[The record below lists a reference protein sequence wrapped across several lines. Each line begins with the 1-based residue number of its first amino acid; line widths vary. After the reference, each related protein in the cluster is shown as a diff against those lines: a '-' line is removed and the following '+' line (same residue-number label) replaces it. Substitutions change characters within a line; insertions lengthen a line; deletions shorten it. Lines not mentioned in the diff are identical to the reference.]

1 MRFPFSRRR
10 FFGGAATLLASPLLG
25 SIPASAAPTAKSARR
40 PATGALALRQV
51 ATEVLDIGYYATGPQ
66 TGRPVVLVHDLN
78 YDIHS
83 YAELAKLLARKG
95 HHVMVPFLRGHGSTR
110 FKEEATPRSAQLGAL
125 GKDLIDFIDA
135 LHFPEAVFVGFGWGA
150 QAAYAASVARPTR
163 VIGVVMAGNGRV
175 DEASLWHQFYFHT
188 EDGRAELEANRGDIA
203 RTIWKK
209 NSPKARFDEARFARV
224 LPSFANPDHVAILTH
239 AYRHRKDG
247 QGGDPRYD
255 AIEQRLA
262 AGAPVA
268 VPAITLQG
276 GASGVM
282 PLAKALNFSAAHSH
296 RELPGVGHDLA
307 VEAPAALAA
316 AAEELVAK
324 GKWRT

>member
-1 MRFPFSRRR
+1 MSLPHPSRRAFLR
-10 FFGGAATLLASPLLG
+10 HA
-25 SIPASAAPTAKSARR
+25 
-40 PATGALALRQV
+40 GALALALPALRARGATQRVSTERLEFAYV
-51 ATEVLDIGYYATGPQ
+51 AAGPED
-66 TGRPVVLVHDLN
+66 GRPVVLVHDFG
-78 YDIHS
+78 YGVDS
-83 YAELAKLLARKG
+83 FARATPLLAAAGLR
-95 HHVMVPFLRGHGSTR
+95 VLLPQLRGHGATR
-110 FKEEATPRSAQLGAL
+110 FIDAAAPRSGRAAAL

-150 QAAYAASVARPTR
+150 QAAYAANVARPSR
-163 VIGVVMAGNGRV
+163 VIGVVMSGNGRV

-209 NSPKARFDEARFARV
+209 NSPKASFDEARFARA

-255 AIEQRLA
+255 AIEQRMA
-262 AGAPVA
+262 VGAPVA

-276 GASGVM
+276 GASGVT